1 MMTDLKDL
9 DPARDRE
16 PSQLEWVRSTAHV
29 ERVIGGTHASER
41 SSRSRRTIIGL
52 AATAA
57 AASVLAGIALVP
69 GATDE
74 AFAQWTPTPGQPAS
88 DLVLPQARAC
98 ASEWGASAPAATD
111 VVLAEQRGIA
121 TILILKK
128 DAGLAECMAIGEE
141 VFNYQLLTN
150 GQVEPLSG
158 AGVTYETSSSSG
170 SGDDQYSRIVGRK
183 GPDVTKVEIQLADGR
198 VITAGTGSEW
208 WTAWWPGPE
217 GGEVGTWKVVVH
229 TAQGSTV
236 HDPGELR
243 R

>member
-1 MMTDLKDL
+1 MTELKDL

-16 PSQLEWVRSTAHV
+16 PNQVEWIRSTAHV
-29 ERVIGGTHASER
+29 ERVMAGTYASER
-41 SSRSRRTIIGL
+41 SARSRRTIIGL

-57 AASVLAGIALVP
+57 AAGVLAGIALFP

-74 AFAQWTPTPGQPAS
+74 AFAQWTPTPGQPGS

-98 ASEWGASAPAATD
+98 AEAWGASAPAASD

-141 VFNYQLLTN
+141 VFNYQGLTGGPVAPLN
-150 GQVEPLSG
+150 G
-158 AGVTYETSSSSG
+158 AAVTYETSSSSG
-170 SGDDQYSRIVGRK
+170 NGDDQYSRVVGRM
-183 GPDVTKVEIQLADGR
+183 GPDVTKVEIALADGQ
-198 VITAGTGSEW
+198 VITAGTGSGW

-229 TAQGSTV
+229 TAQGSSS
-236 HDPGELR
+236 HDPSELPR
-243 R
+243 